1 MTYHLGNQ
9 LIDPAL
15 LFEKAM
21 LTPGMHI
28 ADFGSGRTGHIVF
41 PAAVIVGDKGIVY
54 AVDVIPAALEA
65 IQKRADV
72 EGLGCIKTVWADL
85 EKPGSVAIPE
95 KTLDAVFMS
104 NLLYHFVDFTVVL
117 NEAKRL
123 LRDKARIVIVDW
135 VRKLGI
141 LGPRNDRFV
150 NFNNLIAWARDNS
163 FAVQDQGAMGAYH
176 RYMVLFRHE

>member
-9 LIDPAL
+9 LIDPAF

-21 LTPGMHI
+21 LAPGMQI

-65 IQKRADV
+65 IQMRADV
-72 EGLGCIKTVWADL
+72 EGLSCVRTVWADL
-85 EKPGSVAIPE
+85 EKSKSVAIPE
-95 KTLDAVFMS
+95 KTLDMVFMS
-104 NLLYHFVDFTVVL
+104 NLLYHFENPTIVL
-117 NEAKRL
+117 DEAKRL

-141 LGPRNDRFV
+141 LGPRNDSFV
-150 NFNNLIAWARDNS
+150 NFNNLIAWSRDHG
-163 FAVQDQGAMGAYH
+163 FAVQDQGAMGSYH